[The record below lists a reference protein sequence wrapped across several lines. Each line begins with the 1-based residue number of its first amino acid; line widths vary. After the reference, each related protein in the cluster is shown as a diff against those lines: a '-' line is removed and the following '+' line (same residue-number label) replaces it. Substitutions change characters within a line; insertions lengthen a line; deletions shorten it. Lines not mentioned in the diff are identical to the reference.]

1 MSEKDRNTRDLCR
14 RQSPPSLVSSTNPA
28 TWCKWRLG
36 ITGREIS
43 VWRIWVLVWGGGVK
57 HIYFCAS
64 FFPERVWVFVIFP
77 LSIAAEK
84 KKSPP
89 TLSITVFLLLASEI
103 RWELLFIA
111 LVCLAGIRHVSVT
124 LSEYQTSFTTDL
136 VCEKVFTNEHVTIYF
151 LNSASFLSFW
161 SAKWGK
167 NAWRI
172 RLSHDILNATEAK
185 RNIRWPTQLISVNWR
200 QNRLRFYQ

>member
-1 MSEKDRNTRDLCR
+1 MQVTVRHNGTRNQRVTDL
-14 RQSPPSLVSSTNPA
+14 STG
-28 TWCKWRLG
+28 L
-36 ITGREIS
+36 
-43 VWRIWVLVWGGGVK
+43 GGGGEAYLLLR
-57 HIYFCAS
+57 IFLPWTCLSFRYFPVVDS
-64 FFPERVWVFVIFP
+64 GW
-77 LSIAAEK
+77 K

-111 LVCLAGIRHVSVT
+111 LVCLSGWLAGIRHVSVT